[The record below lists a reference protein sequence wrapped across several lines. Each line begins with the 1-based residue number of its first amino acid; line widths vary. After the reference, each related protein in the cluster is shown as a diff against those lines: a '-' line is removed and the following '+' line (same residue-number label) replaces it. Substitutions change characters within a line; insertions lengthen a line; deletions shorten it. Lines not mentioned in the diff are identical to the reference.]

1 MGVPIVQVIVTIFYV
16 ILNQYI
22 VTPIMYALH
31 PAYAPI
37 LNNPALV
44 FGGLIVF
51 LLDNIG
57 FFFFIA
63 LAIWIWKGL
72 QHQDTQNTY
81 YNGVGGQ

>member
-1 MGVPIVQVIVTIFYV
+1 MGMPIIQIIVTIFWV

-37 LNNPALV
+37 LANNL
-44 FGGLIVF
+44 LIAGTLITF
-51 LLDNIG
+51 CLDNIG

-72 QHQDTQNTY
+72 QHQDTQYQQYQGAGN
-81 YNGVGGQ
+81 Q